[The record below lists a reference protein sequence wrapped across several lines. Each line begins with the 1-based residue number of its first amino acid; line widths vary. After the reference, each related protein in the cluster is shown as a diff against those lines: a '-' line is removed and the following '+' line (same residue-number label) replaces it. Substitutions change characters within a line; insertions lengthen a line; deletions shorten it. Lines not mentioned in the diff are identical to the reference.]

1 MIARASSIGSL
12 HARGRGTYT
21 GAVGRPDPA
30 SRGHLPCPRV
40 DWAGEKHMRI
50 EWTSYQSPVG
60 VLTILEAREGPLI
73 VEFAERTGRLH
84 LAERLRQHAPGVV
97 IDTGPC
103 RQATSWLT
111 AYFAGRPRP
120 FPYPDYLTSY
130 LSVSD
135 SQAAVWRAL
144 TSIPFGETRSYEDI
158 ATATGIHPRA
168 VGQLNGSNHLAIL
181 LPCHRVVGKDGGLV
195 GYGGGLET
203 KAWLLDHELRS
214 VGLTLSAPPAY

>member
-1 MIARASSIGSL
+1 
-12 HARGRGTYT
+12 
-21 GAVGRPDPA
+21 
-30 SRGHLPCPRV
+30 
-40 DWAGEKHMRI
+40 MRI

-84 LAERLRQHAPGVV
+84 LAERLRERAPGAL
-97 IDTGPC
+97 IDAGPC
-103 RQATSWLT
+103 RQSTAWLT

-120 FPYPDYLTSY
+120 LPYPDHLARY
-130 LSVSD
+130 LSVSA
-135 SQAAVWRAL
+135 SQEAVWRAL
-144 TSIPFGETRSYEDI
+144 TAIPFGETRSYEEI

-181 LPCHRVVGKDGGLV
+181 IPCHRVVGKDGGLV

-203 KAWLLDHELRS
+203 KGWLLDHELRS
-214 VGLTLSAPPAY
+214 VGLTLSAPTAY

>member
-1 MIARASSIGSL
+1 
-12 HARGRGTYT
+12 
-21 GAVGRPDPA
+21 
-30 SRGHLPCPRV
+30 
-40 DWAGEKHMRI
+40 MRI

-73 VEFAERTGRLH
+73 VEFAERAGRLH
-84 LAERLRQHAPGVV
+84 LAERLRQHAPGAV
-97 IDTGPC
+97 IDAGPC
-103 RQATSWLT
+103 RQATTWLT

-120 FPYPDYLTSY
+120 FPYPEHLGGYLT
-130 LSVSD
+130 VTP
-135 SQAAVWRAL
+135 SQEAVWRAL
-144 TSIPFGETRSYEDI
+144 TAIPFGETVSYEEI

-181 LPCHRVVGKDGGLV
+181 IPCHRVVGKDGGLV

>member
-1 MIARASSIGSL
+1 
-12 HARGRGTYT
+12 
-21 GAVGRPDPA
+21 
-30 SRGHLPCPRV
+30 
-40 DWAGEKHMRI
+40 MRI

-84 LAERLRQHAPGVV
+84 LAERLQQGAPGVV

-103 RQATSWLT
+103 RQATSWLS

-120 FPYPDYLTSY
+120 FAYPEYLASYLT
-130 LSVSD
+130 VSE
-135 SQAAVWRAL
+135 SQMAVWRAL
-144 TSIPFGETRSYEDI
+144 TDIPFGETRSYEDI

-168 VGQLNGSNHLAIL
+168 VGQLSGSNLLSIL
-181 LPCHRVVGKDGGLV
+181 LPCHRVVGKDGGLT
-195 GYGGGLET
+195 GYGGGLEA
-203 KAWLLDHELRS
+203 KGWLLDHELRS

>member
-1 MIARASSIGSL
+1 
-12 HARGRGTYT
+12 
-21 GAVGRPDPA
+21 
-30 SRGHLPCPRV
+30 
-40 DWAGEKHMRI
+40 MRI

-73 VEFAERTGRLH
+73 VEFAERTGRLR
-84 LAERLRQHAPGVV
+84 LAERLRARAPGAV
-97 IDTGPC
+97 IDAGPC
-103 RQATSWLT
+103 RHATAWLT
-111 AYFAGRPRP
+111 AYFSGKPRP
-120 FPYPDYLTSY
+120 FAYPEHLGSY
-130 LSVSD
+130 LEVSEP
-135 SQAAVWRAL
+135 QEAVWRAL
-144 TSIPFGETRSYEDI
+144 CNIPFGETRSYEDI
-158 ATATGIHPRA
+158 ATMTGIHPRA

>member
-1 MIARASSIGSL
+1 
-12 HARGRGTYT
+12 
-21 GAVGRPDPA
+21 
-30 SRGHLPCPRV
+30 
-40 DWAGEKHMRI
+40 MRI

-84 LAERLRQHAPGVV
+84 LAERLRECAPGAV
-97 IDTGPC
+97 IDAGPC
-103 RQATSWLT
+103 RQATAWLT

-120 FPYPDYLTSY
+120 FAYPEHLASY
-130 LSVSD
+130 LAVSA
-135 SQAAVWRAL
+135 SQEAVWRAL
-144 TSIPFGETRSYEDI
+144 TTIPFGETRSYEDI
-158 ATATGIHPRA
+158 ATITGIHPRA

-181 LPCHRVVGKDGGLV
+181 LPCHRVVGKDGGLT

-214 VGLTLSAPPAY
+214 VGLTLSAEPAY

>member
-1 MIARASSIGSL
+1 
-12 HARGRGTYT
+12 
-21 GAVGRPDPA
+21 
-30 SRGHLPCPRV
+30 
-40 DWAGEKHMRI
+40 MRI

-73 VEFAERTGRLH
+73 VEFAERSGRLH
-84 LAERLRQHAPGVV
+84 LAERLQQHAPGVV

-111 AYFAGRPRP
+111 AYFAGHPRP
-120 FPYPDYLTSY
+120 FPFPEYLTSY
-130 LSVSD
+130 LSVTD

-144 TSIPFGETRSYEDI
+144 TAIPFGETRSYEDI

-203 KAWLLDHELRS
+203 KAWLLNHELRS

>member
-1 MIARASSIGSL
+1 
-12 HARGRGTYT
+12 
-21 GAVGRPDPA
+21 
-30 SRGHLPCPRV
+30 
-40 DWAGEKHMRI
+40 MRI
-50 EWTSYQSPVG
+50 ELTSYQSPVG

-73 VEFAERTGRLH
+73 VEFAERTGRLN
-84 LAERLRQHAPGVV
+84 LAERLRERAPGAI

-120 FPYPDYLTSY
+120 FAYPEYLPDYL
-130 LSVSD
+130 SVTD
-135 SQAAVWRAL
+135 AQQAVWRAL
-144 TSIPFGETRSYEDI
+144 TTIPFGETRSYEEI
-158 ATATGIHPRA
+158 ATLTGIHPRA

-214 VGLTLSAPPAY
+214 VGLVLSAPPAY